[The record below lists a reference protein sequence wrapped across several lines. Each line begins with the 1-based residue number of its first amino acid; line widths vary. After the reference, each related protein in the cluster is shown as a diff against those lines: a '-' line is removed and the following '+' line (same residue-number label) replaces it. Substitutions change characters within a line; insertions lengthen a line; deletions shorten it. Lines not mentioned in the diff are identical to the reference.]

1 MNYDIMMRSRCCC
14 RSRCCRQCR

>member
-14 RSRCCRQCR
+14 RCRCCR